1 MAMYGC
7 VRERDQ
13 IRLKS
18 EILWL
23 CMAMYGCVHERQ
35 IKQAKSTIL
44 WLCMAMSERGL
55 PNPIDTHN
63 PPKQSSQHAREI
75 MCTMCS
81 LCVQ

>member
-13 IRLKS
+13 ISLKS
-18 EILWL
+18 SI
-23 CMAMYGCVHERQ
+23 CMAMYGYVHERQ
-35 IKQAKSTIL
+35 IKQGKSSIL